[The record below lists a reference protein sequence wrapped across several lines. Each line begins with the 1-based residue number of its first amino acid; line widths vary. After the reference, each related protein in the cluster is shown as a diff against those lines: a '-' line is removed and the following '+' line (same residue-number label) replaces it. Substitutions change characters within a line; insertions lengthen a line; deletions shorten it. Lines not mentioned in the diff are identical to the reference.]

1 MIETFFDF
9 CSGIGGGRLGL
20 EKAGLKCVGRS
31 ETSRLADITYKL
43 MHNTDNE
50 HNYGNLKK
58 LGKENLPEFDV
69 LIAGFPCQTFSV
81 IGRQEGFSD
90 DRGQIIF
97 QLSRIMREMKPKCF
111 ILENVKGLVTHD
123 GGKTIKRILAELSDS
138 GYVTS
143 YKVLTSLNYR
153 VAQMRQ
159 RVYFVGFRK
168 DLNLDYSKFN
178 WPECIDKQPLENFL
192 IDNNIAD
199 TERLNILHHYLNNS
213 VNQGKYS
220 VDDLRKMEGRIL
232 DTRMNDLRV
241 YDGRCPTLRA
251 QRDGVLYVRNGEI
264 YQLTGY
270 EALLLQGFPKEYAD
284 KVKHVVSDRHLL
296 MQSGNAMTV
305 DVIEALGKSIIS
317 FVNQNNNVRRDT
329 MVIWKEFESD
339 CTQFLN
345 ETFGD
350 YAKFKQEGGSDSTI
364 PDIKVL
370 TNSGDIFYIDAK
382 HCPAQCGQFVLLP
395 NIATRKF
402 EYSPL
407 NVNPLNDSARKIMEY
422 MNEDFDAFR
431 EAGTAGRDIDIKN
444 SSEIFAD
451 WIIQTYKNK
460 GAEFF
465 ITNDY
470 KIVRVE
476 DFSQCFN
483 VSAKYRIKRSGSS
496 SVGKSR
502 FASISKYLEDNFED
516 VSSIKTIGDKLFIEA
531 LSNLHGVRFIYGDYE
546 YMISQRDELYEIR
559 KLSNTYNANVI
570 FSIHLKSN
578 YMGLTENEFIEF
590 LK

>member
-1 MIETFFDF
+1 MAIWQDF
-9 CSGIGGGRLGL
+9 EVNC
-20 EKAGLKCVGRS
+20 
-31 ETSRLADITYKL
+31 
-43 MHNTDNE
+43 TD
-50 HNYGNLKK
+50 
-58 LGKENLPEFDV
+58 
-69 LIAGFPCQTFSV
+69 
-81 IGRQEGFSD
+81 
-90 DRGQIIF
+90 
-97 QLSRIMREMKPKCF
+97 
-111 ILENVKGLVTHD
+111 
-123 GGKTIKRILAELSDS
+123 
-138 GYVTS
+138 
-143 YKVLTSLNYR
+143 
-153 VAQMRQ
+153 
-159 RVYFVGFRK
+159 
-168 DLNLDYSKFN
+168 
-178 WPECIDKQPLENFL
+178 
-192 IDNNIAD
+192 
-199 TERLNILHHYLNNS
+199 
-213 VNQGKYS
+213 
-220 VDDLRKMEGRIL
+220 
-232 DTRMNDLRV
+232 
-241 YDGRCPTLRA
+241 
-251 QRDGVLYVRNGEI
+251 
-264 YQLTGY
+264 
-270 EALLLQGFPKEYAD
+270 
-284 KVKHVVSDRHLL
+284 
-296 MQSGNAMTV
+296 
-305 DVIEALGKSIIS
+305 
-317 FVNQNNNVRRDT
+317 
-329 MVIWKEFESD
+329 
-339 CTQFLN
+339 FLN
-345 ETFGD
+345 DTFGA
-350 YAKFKQEGGSDSTI
+350 YASFIQEGGSDSTI

-502 FASISKYLEDNFED
+502 FASISKYLEDNFEAI
-516 VSSIKTIGDKLFIEA
+516 SSIKTVGDKLFIEA
-531 LSNLHGVRFIYGDYE
+531 FSNLHGVRFIYEDYE

-570 FSIHLKSN
+570 FSIQLKSN
-578 YMGLTENEFIEF
+578 YIGLTENEFIEF

>member
-1 MIETFFDF
+1 MIESFFDF

-31 ETSRLADITYKL
+31 ETSRLADTTYRL

-50 HNYGNLKK
+50 YNYGNLKK
-58 LGKENLPEFDV
+58 LGKENLPQFDV

-123 GGKTIKRILAELSDS
+123 GGKTIKRILSELSDS

-153 VAQMRQ
+153 VPQMRQ
-159 RVYFVGFRK
+159 RVYFVGFRN
-168 DLNLDYSKFN
+168 DLDLDYSKFN
-178 WPECIDKQPLENFL
+178 WPEFIDKQPLENFL

-199 TERLNILHHYLNNS
+199 AERLNILHHYLNNS
-213 VNQGKYS
+213 VNQGKYT
-220 VDDLRKMEGRIL
+220 VDDLRKMEGKIL

-305 DVIEALGKSIIS
+305 DVIEAIGKSIIS
-317 FVNQNNNVRRDT
+317 FINQNNNVRRYT
-329 MVIWKEFESD
+329 MAIWKEFEGD

-407 NVNPLNDSARKIMEY
+407 NVNPLNDSAKKIMEY
-422 MNEDFDAFR
+422 MNEDFDVFR
-431 EAGTAGRDIDIKN
+431 EAGTAGRDINIKN

-516 VSSIKTIGDKLFIEA
+516 ISSIKTVGDKLFIEA

-546 YMISQRDELYEIR
+546 YMISQREELYEIR

-570 FSIHLKSN
+570 FSIQLKSN
-578 YMGLTENEFIEF
+578 YMGLAENEFIEF